1 MKWAPTAVIIVL
13 LGAVAVLGSMA
24 VNQKPA
30 TGLAV
35 CPVGLNASDT
45 CVFACGVNP
54 ELKIPLEAVGNA
66 QSCAVSGKVKVIA
79 FHSPTC
85 QYCEQQTPVLT
96 QLKQKYG
103 DTLDLS
109 YACTTI
115 HTGDDVLCQNDTS
128 GKYLPYAQSQALLT
142 QYQTAIGGTPT
153 LVINCEY
160 ARVGSYAIQDP
171 TTEYSDLDKLF
182 SLMLGAQ

>member
-1 MKWAPTAVIIVL
+1 V
-13 LGAVAVLGSMA
+13 VLGS
-24 VNQKPA
+24 VVITQKPA
-30 TGLAV
+30 PTTGCSLS
-35 CPVGLNASDT
+35 GLNASNA
-45 CVFACGVNP
+45 CVFTCGVNS
-54 ELKIPLEAVGNA
+54 ELEIPIDAVANA

-85 QYCEQQTPVLT
+85 SYCEQQTPVLT

-109 YACTTI
+109 YACTAI
-115 HTGDDVLCQNDTS
+115 HTGDDVLCQNNTS
-128 GKYLPYAQSQALLT
+128 GKYLPYAQSQALVT

-153 LVINCEY
+153 LVINCGY